1 MRSPLLLS
9 LLLAAGC
16 AADTD
21 SDQQL
26 SEHGQGED
34 EECGECKIEGASIGE
49 DGTFVHVDGERIV
62 FESWTPK
69 EGSPGEFVGFTL
81 SANAGGLSYVVKAGT
96 ETFVGSGTSWSHP
109 AGDSGPTAHG
119 ISNVDLCPPDDGGG
133 DDGDDEP
140 LPDID

>member
-1 MRSPLLLS
+1 MRTPLLLS
-9 LLLAAGC
+9 LLFAAGC

-26 SEHGQGED
+26 SEHGQGSGSD
-34 EECGECKIEGASIGE
+34 EACGACKIEGPSIGE

-69 EGSPGEFVGFTL
+69 AGSPDEFVGFTL
-81 SANAGGLSYVVKAGT
+81 SPNAAGLSYLVKAGT
-96 ETFVGSGTSWSHP
+96 EVFVGSGTSWSHP
-109 AGDSGPTAHG
+109 AGDSGPAAHG
-119 ISNVDLCPPDDGGG
+119 ISNVDLCPPDDE
-133 DDGDDEP
+133 EP